1 MMESSRTPRG
11 GETMQCAG
19 YCQAEGCFG
28 PAEFFR
34 LYFREL
40 DARDI
45 PFVILHSYES
55 YPQQIATDVDYAVRT
70 SDLTKLAGLAKD
82 LAESHGWRLAHVIEP
97 HVYARCMVVVDP
109 ENPHCFLQLDACGHY
124 VEGGCFLFS
133 DHDLLKD
140 RIRFGD
146 FFVPAPAME
155 FGYLLA
161 KTLAKGKQIQSSL
174 PRLRRLEEASPAGC
188 EARFR
193 QLLGEIEGDVCEWLK
208 RPAIEWQ
215 RLRKPLLR
223 RRRFGLGD
231 KLREVVRATRRTVR
245 PKGLHL
251 ALLGFDDKLA
261 SKVLDRV
268 GPVIQAPLFRHRRIY
283 RFSSG
288 PAEIDYLEGSSF
300 GSRAAKEPSLLAA
313 SANALRLAGSYVALY
328 LAKVVPAKV
337 RNVLVIFAPSPDDL
351 FIAPARHGLKKA
363 AWLGR
368 LLSRILPRADLTI
381 ILGAPPKEARE
392 SDTGRKEL
400 QRRWLAAQELAER
413 DPNCIVVSDQQPLGE
428 LTHVVCREVIEFLAL
443 REGSVLPKGLADST
457 A

>member
-1 MMESSRTPRG
+1 
-11 GETMQCAG
+11 MQRAG
-19 YCQAEGCFG
+19 YCQEKGRFC

-40 DARDI
+40 DARGI

-55 YPQQIATDVDYAVRT
+55 FPQRIATDVDYAVRT

-97 HVYARCMVVVDP
+97 HVYALCMVVIDT
-109 ENPHCFLQLDACGHY
+109 ENPRCFLQLDACGHY
-124 VEGGCFLFS
+124 VEGGCLLFS
-133 DHDLLKD
+133 DHELLKD

-161 KTLAKGKQIQSSL
+161 KTLAKGKQIEPSL
-174 PRLRRLEEASPAGC
+174 PRLRKLEQASPAGC

-193 QLLGEIEGDVCEWLK
+193 QLLGETEGAVCEWLK
-208 RPAIEWQ
+208 RPSLEWQ
-215 RLRKPLLR
+215 RLRRPLLR
-223 RRRFGLGD
+223 RRRIGLGD
-231 KLREVVRATRRTVR
+231 ALCEVVRAVKRTVR

-261 SKVLDRV
+261 CAVLDRV
-268 GPVIQAPLFRHRRIY
+268 GPVIQAPLFRQSQIY
-283 RFSSG
+283 RFSPG
-288 PAEIDYLEGSSF
+288 PVEIDYLEDSSD
-300 GSRAAKEPSLLAA
+300 GIRAAKKRGLLAA
-313 SANALRLAGSYVALY
+313 SANALCLAGSYVALY

-351 FIAPARHGLKKA
+351 FLAPARYGLEKP

-368 LLSRILPRADLTI
+368 LLSRMLPRADLTI
-381 ILGAPPKEARE
+381 ILGAPPREARE
-392 SDTGRKEL
+392 SDTGPSSVAGALLRRVDQKEL

-413 DPNCIVVSDQQPLGE
+413 DPHCIVVSDQQPVGE
-428 LTHVVCREVIEFLAL
+428 LTHVVCREVIEFLAR
-443 REGSVLPKGLADST
+443 REGSALAKGRADST
-457 A
+457 S